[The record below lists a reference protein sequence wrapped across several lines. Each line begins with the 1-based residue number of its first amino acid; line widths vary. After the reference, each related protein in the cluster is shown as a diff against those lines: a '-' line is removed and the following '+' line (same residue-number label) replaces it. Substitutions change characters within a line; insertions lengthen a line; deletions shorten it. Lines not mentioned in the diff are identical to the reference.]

1 MFNTKGPSSYGK
13 GIASNLVTEEQRQK
27 YNSGGRVGYYSDFPG
42 GEVTDWRSAPLTYSH
57 LGQPVDPFHQRP
69 ELWYQPYKS
78 IGSKIKK
85 LFDETGEGKYEKI
98 YGAGSIHGMSPEK
111 LYESQTVP
119 PYKFRTSD
127 DAIVERD
134 FIEAPID
141 KEKIKEA
148 GAVEMTP
155 SEFKTAQEDIQD
167 MEPPFS
173 KMQLKQAEKRVDEKF
188 ADPDKLLT
196 GNGDDLPSPSRLDSE
211 SLDMQAV
218 IDKYYDKEKSLG
230 EAQLG
235 FAGQVLKAGFQP
247 KSKAM
252 ATIGDAMGAFG
263 KTALAEDKAMRK
275 LAATG
280 EIQRELYTTS
290 RAEEGKED
298 RRTAKFK
305 NTLPEK
311 EEKEWTTSDRFD
323 IAQAA
328 ALKSGKKGDEALAV
342 SVEYAMPGTSVKKLS
357 GKTDTASLTKDA
369 KAIEDGD
376 ENTLYIKDGLIW
388 AKDSSGKLTVQV
400 DFEDIGLIKATK

>member
-1 MFNTKGPSSYGK
+1 
-13 GIASNLVTEEQRQK
+13 
-27 YNSGGRVGYYSDFPG
+27 
-42 GEVTDWRSAPLTYSH
+42 
-57 LGQPVDPFHQRP
+57 
-69 ELWYQPYKS
+69 
-78 IGSKIKK
+78 
-85 LFDETGEGKYEKI
+85 
-98 YGAGSIHGMSPEK
+98 
-111 LYESQTVP
+111 
-119 PYKFRTSD
+119 
-127 DAIVERD
+127 
-134 FIEAPID
+134 
-141 KEKIKEA
+141 
-148 GAVEMTP
+148 
-155 SEFKTAQEDIQD
+155 
-167 MEPPFS
+167 
-173 KMQLKQAEKRVDEKF
+173 
-188 ADPDKLLT
+188 
-196 GNGDDLPSPSRLDSE
+196 
-211 SLDMQAV
+211 
-218 IDKYYDKEKSLG
+218 
-230 EAQLG
+230 
-235 FAGQVLKAGFQP
+235 
-247 KSKAM
+247 M

>member
-280 EIQRELYTTS
+280 EIQREIYTTS

-298 RRTAKFK
+298 RKAAKFK